1 MKVRDLVNAKLGA
14 WVFGSA
20 VAWGCISPGGV
31 LGSLLGGQEGV
42 VQAYPPCN
50 LTNQVNCGGGN
61 GCNLLSACTCA
72 CDFAIGTCPLTCT
85 SIEGHNCPVSQ
96 GCTGPAHGSACMGG
110 ATDGHCYY

>member
-1 MKVRDLVNAKLGA
+1 VNVRDFFGAKLGA

-20 VAWGCISPGGV
+20 VAWGCIAPGAS
-31 LGSLLGGQEGV
+31 LGSLFGG
-42 VQAYPPCN
+42 AARTICN

-72 CDFAIGTCPLTCT
+72 CDLAIGSCPLTCT
-85 SIEGHNCPVSQ
+85 LIEGHNCPVSQ
-96 GCTGPAHGSACMGG
+96 GCTGPVQGSACMGG